1 MRLFAWVAL
10 MVLTCVGF
18 AACSDDDDDEPGG
31 GDRHS
36 LTGTWLSQGI
46 YDEENHNVIVTS
58 RTFQYVFNEDGT
70 GTAGY
75 VGIGYR
81 TDVFDDYKVENNGL
95 YILWEGDSEY
105 DYEGAIKWHGENMLL
120 RWSEEGNDWYFFVPQ

>member
-1 MRLFAWVAL
+1 

-18 AACSDDDDDEPGG
+18 AACSDDDDEPGG
-31 GDRHS
+31 GDKHS
-36 LTGTWLSQGI
+36 LTGTWVSQGI
-46 YDEENHNVIVTS
+46 YYEENPNVIVTS
-58 RTFQYVFNEDGT
+58 TPFQYVFNEDGT

-81 TDVFDDYKVENNGL
+81 TDVFDDYKVEHNGL

-120 RWSEEGNDWYFFVPQ
+120 RRGEEGDDCYFFVPQ